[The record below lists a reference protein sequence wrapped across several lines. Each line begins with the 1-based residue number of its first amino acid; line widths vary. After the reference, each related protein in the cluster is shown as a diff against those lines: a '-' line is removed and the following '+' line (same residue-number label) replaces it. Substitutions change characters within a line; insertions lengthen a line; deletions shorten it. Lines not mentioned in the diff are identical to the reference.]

1 MRPPTAS
8 CRTAGRS
15 ASSLIRGHAQW
26 RIVSASSFQPNEGEP
41 ANAIDGNPD
50 TFWHSRWSPDVAKP
64 PHELVIDLGS
74 STRIAAVV
82 YTDRVEQANGRVR
95 DYEIY
100 LSEDGKTWGAP
111 AAKGRFGRPAGEH
124 TVQLPAPVT
133 ARFLR
138 FVALSE
144 VNNQPYASVAELAIV
159 PGCPGTKTLSAPYQ
173 RLGWQRQAESSELA
187 EGARGRTR
195 GSGKPAL
202 AAATRAGSRLI

>member
-1 MRPPTAS
+1 MKQ
-8 CRTAGRS
+8 AGPVFVR
-15 ASSLIRGHAQW
+15 AAADGVLPYRGAICVQPYAGHAQW

-74 STRIAAVV
+74 STQIAAVV

-124 TVQLPAPVT
+124 TVKLSTPVT

-159 PGCPGTKTLSAPYQ
+159 PAP
-173 RLGWQRQAESSELA
+173 
-187 EGARGRTR
+187 
-195 GSGKPAL
+195 SGQKP
-202 AAATRAGSRLI
+202 